1 MRPGN
6 PWPEVEYLVGF
17 RDDVRVG
24 FDATS
29 VSLATPVNTFAVR
42 LPEGGVRDALARLAG
57 DLVPMDKALDELGPA
72 ERVQFQRLLG
82 RIGRLLV
89 RGVRIDGRELIRLE
103 HTAYDAAPEAADVRP
118 DSLVRLSRFALC
130 RTRSGTLVLESPLAK
145 VRVLLVHRAARALV
159 ASLAAAA
166 RVGDLAESAGGDL
179 TADEA
184 GALLGLLVGAGFVE
198 VLSPGEEF
206 GGDFEE
212 GFDREEDPTLR
223 QWDFHDLLFHSRIRS
238 GRFDEPLGG
247 VFPHKGKLAPRPAV
261 KPPPDG
267 PSIALHR
274 PSLEDV
280 TRRDPGLT
288 AALEGR
294 RSFRSYGEQPLT
306 AEQIGEFLYRVGRV
320 RTHFVPSEGDEPGGE
335 IVSRPYPTG
344 GSAFELELYLTIQR
358 CTGIDEGIYYY
369 DPVGHRLV
377 LVNDDPLDR
386 RAMLEVASAATSR
399 EADPDVLLTMTSRFQ
414 RLSWK
419 YSGMAYATTLRHTGV
434 LYQTMYLVAT
444 AMGMAPCGLGIGNA
458 DMSARVLGLDYLQES
473 SVGDFILGSRPPGD
487 PGIWD
492 REQGWEWVND
502 PEWAAWAGSELRR
515 D

>member
-17 RDDVRVG
+17 RDDVRVE

-29 VSLATPVNTFAVR
+29 VNLTTSVSTFAVR
-42 LPEGGVRDALARLAG
+42 LPEGRVRDALAALAD
-57 DLVPMDKALDELGPA
+57 DLVPTDKALNELGPA

-89 RGVRIDGRELIRLE
+89 YGVLIGGRELIRFE
-103 HTAYDAAPEAADVRP
+103 HTAQDVGSKAETVQP
-118 DSLVRLSRFALC
+118 DDLVKLSRFALC
-130 RTRSGTLVLESPLAK
+130 RSRSGMLVLESPLAK
-145 VRVLLVHRAARALV
+145 VRVLLVHRAARELV
-159 ASLAAAA
+159 ASLADVQ
-166 RVGDLAESAGGDL
+166 RVDDIAESAGGDL
-179 TADEA
+179 AVAEVC
-184 GALLGLLVGAGFVE
+184 ALLGVLVGAGFVE
-198 VLSPGEEF
+198 VRPAGE
-206 GGDFEE
+206 DFD
-212 GFDREEDPTLR
+212 GEEDPVLR
-223 QWDFHDLLFHSRIRS
+223 QWDFHDLLFHSRVRS

-247 VFPHKGKLAPRPAV
+247 VFPHKGKIAPRPAV
-261 KPPPDG
+261 KPVPDG
-267 PSIALHR
+267 PSVELYR

-280 TRRDPGLT
+280 TQRDPGLT

-306 AEQIGEFLYRVGRV
+306 AEQIGEFLYRVARV
-320 RTHFVPSEGDEPGGE
+320 RTHFVPAAGGEPGGE

-358 CTGIDEGIYYY
+358 CAGVDPGIYYY

-377 LVNDDPLDR
+377 LVNDDPQDR
-386 RAMLEVASAATSR
+386 RAMLEVASVSTSR
-399 EADPDVLLTMTSRFQ
+399 EADPDVLVTMTSRFQ

-419 YSGMAYATTLRHTGV
+419 YRGMAYATTLRHTGV

-444 AMGMAPCGLGIGNA
+444 AMGMAPCGLGIGDS

-492 REQGWEWVND
+492 QEQGWEWVND
-502 PEWAAWAGSELRR
+502 PEWAAWAGSVLRR
-515 D
+515 H